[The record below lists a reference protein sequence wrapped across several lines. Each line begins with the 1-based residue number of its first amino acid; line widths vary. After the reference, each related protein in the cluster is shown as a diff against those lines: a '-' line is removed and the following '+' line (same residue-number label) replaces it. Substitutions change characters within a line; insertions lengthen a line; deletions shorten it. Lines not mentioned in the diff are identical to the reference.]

1 MLNQNIAAPVG
12 KRFATFAWTLI
23 VPTMASSMLAIA
35 FAFGNIGKGA
45 RDDEDYAERMVKH
58 LLGDQ
63 VRGIF
68 GMIPVG
74 GGIAGS
80 ALNRLFGLT
89 NDPGGMRNQPFA
101 GWTMVEAIARTLSGE
116 AKPADALAT
125 VMAGL
130 GIPARPVVNV
140 VRYAGKDESDDADW
154 IDYVRVLLN
163 GR

>member
-1 MLNQNIAAPVG
+1 
-12 KRFATFAWTLI
+12 
-23 VPTMASSMLAIA
+23 
-35 FAFGNIGKGA
+35 
-45 RDDEDYAERMVKH
+45 MVKH

-154 IDYVRVLLN
+154 IDYVRVLLT